1 MNFTAVYGGAQVSD
15 CKQGITGKN
24 DCLHREYKKIK
35 AYKRK
40 GNTHA
45 DTHTH
50 TSHAHGEYQ
59 SVIWDY
65 SSTEGRHFQHFK
77 LCGNT
82 QNAQKRQEKKTK
94 HKSEP

>member
-40 GNTHA
+40 GNTHV
-45 DTHTH
+45 DTHTLTH
-50 TSHAHGEYQ
+50 IACPRRISICNLGL
-59 SVIWDY
+59 
-65 SSTEGRHFQHFK
+65 F
-77 LCGNT
+77 
-82 QNAQKRQEKKTK
+82 
-94 HKSEP
+94 